1 MVSEGES
8 PPGQPRLGAGNTRA
22 MGVRLLGDALRRRRG
37 EAGLSQKAAAVAWN
51 FPLATLGAIEQGV
64 IRNYQP
70 TTIARLD
77 PVIGTSAWDLLQTPE
92 IGGGLAA
99 AATDLDQLRAELVDL
114 RVLVADLQARLEEE
128 EPSRLAALETVAGEL
143 TNGELDDLVA
153 FAHFLRSRR
162 HRVNGS

>member
-1 MVSEGES
+1 MSEGES
-8 PPGQPRLGAGNTRA
+8 PPGQPRPGAGDTRA

-37 EAGLSQKAAAVAWN
+37 EAGLSQKAAALIWN

-77 PVIGTSAWDLLQTPE
+77 VVLGESAWGLLATTDEP
-92 IGGGLAA
+92 LAGR
-99 AATDLDQLRAELVDL
+99 DEVDQLRGELTDL
-114 RVLVADLQARLEEE
+114 RVVVADLQARLEEG
-128 EPSRLAALETVAGEL
+128 EPSRLAALETVADDL
-143 TNGELDDLVA
+143 SNGELDDLVA

-162 HRVNGS
+162 RRVNGS